1 MMMYLK
7 TNELVAEENVS
18 EINVNDKNVDEIVV
32 NERYEALKMAN
43 KICKNNINV
52 KYKSKYR

>member
-1 MMMYLK
+1 
-7 TNELVAEENVS
+7 VAEENVS

-43 KICKNNINV
+43 KICKKQHKCKI
-52 KYKSKYR
+52 